1 MIQSVYITGANGFIG
16 KHLCSLLERKYAV
29 TKYKRNESIVIHED
43 VVIHLAGLAHDLSK
57 VSNEAD
63 YYRVNTDFTK
73 EVYDA
78 FLQSPAKKF
87 IFLSSVKA
95 AADVVEEILTEDTLP
110 NPQTPYGLSKLKAEQ
125 YIISHPETAS
135 SNKQFYVLR
144 PAMVYGEGNKGNL
157 NTLYHFLKKGYP
169 WPLGAFNNRR
179 SYCAVENL
187 LFVMDEIL
195 RIDDFPAGIYNVC
208 DDEAV
213 RTNDLV
219 AWIQRGS
226 GKRTQIYK
234 IPAFLIYI
242 LVKLG
247 DLFKLPLNSETFK
260 KLTDSYEVSN
270 KKLVLTLGTTLPVKA
285 KYGIP
290 RVLKTFRKDAE

>member
-1 MIQSVYITGANGFIG
+1 MIRSVYITGANGFIG
-16 KHLCSLLERKYAV
+16 KHLCSLLERKYTV
-29 TKYKRNESIVIHED
+29 RKYIRNESIVIRED
-43 VVIHLAGLAHDLSK
+43 VVIHLAGLAHDLGK

-73 EVYDA
+73 EVYEA

-95 AADVVEEILTEDTLP
+95 AADVVEEILTEDALP
-110 NPQTPYGLSKLKAEQ
+110 HPKTPYGLSKLKAEE

-135 SNKQFYVLR
+135 RNKQFYILR

-157 NTLYHFLKKGYP
+157 NTLYHFLKRGYP

-195 RIDDFPAGIYNVC
+195 RIDDFPSGIYNVC

-242 LVKLG
+242 LVKFG

-270 KKLVLTLGTTLPVKA
+270 KKLVLTLGTSLPVKT

>member
-1 MIQSVYITGANGFIG
+1 MIRSVYITGANGFIG
-16 KHLCSLLERKYAV
+16 KHLCSLLEKKYAV
-29 TKYKRNESIVIHED
+29 TKYQRNEPVVIKED
-43 VVIHLAGLAHDLSK
+43 VVIHLAGLAHDLAK
-57 VSNEAD
+57 ASNEAD
-63 YYRVNTDFTK
+63 YFRVNTDFTK
-73 EVYDA
+73 EVFDA

-95 AADVVEEILTEDTLP
+95 AADIVEDILTEDTIP
-110 NPQTPYGLSKLKAEQ
+110 NPKTPYGLSKLKAEEYITSHHDKVGYKQ
-125 YIISHPETAS
+125 YYI
-135 SNKQFYVLR
+135 LR

-157 NTLYHFLKKGYP
+157 NTLYQFLKKGYP

-179 SYCAVENL
+179 SFCAVENL
-187 LFVMDEIL
+187 LFVMDEIM
-195 RIDDFPAGIYNVC
+195 RIDDFPSGIYNVC

-226 GKRTQIYK
+226 GKRTHIYK
-234 IPAFLIYI
+234 IPTFLIYI
-242 LVKLG
+242 LVKIG
-247 DLFKLPLNSETFK
+247 DLLKLPLNSDTFK

-270 KKLVLTLGTTLPVKA
+270 KKLVLTLGTTLPVKT